1 MNDVI
6 QLTVAM
12 VIRPLSKE
20 LQAKAAAELNED
32 PKRIEGD
39 LKYLR
44 EWLSQ
49 QKHIRARTDDQW
61 LITFLRGCK
70 FSLEKTKEKLDMYYT
85 MRTLVPEFF
94 KDRDPFS
101 PRIQQVLKTGI
112 LLPSKVP
119 ISPDSP
125 KMTLFRNGIQDPLK
139 VTNQDVFKT
148 NLMILDILLMEDD
161 QFVVCGM
168 TGIQDMA
175 GITMTHVTS
184 SPLSIMKKAFTCFQD
199 AYPIRPKD
207 MHLYNIP
214 SFFETI
220 YAMIKPFMNEKMQKR
235 LVVHPSAK
243 IEEMYEFIPKRVLPS
258 EYGGDAGPI
267 QDLIDYWKK
276 KVESYSEWFK
286 EDEKKYGTDEALRP
300 GKPKTTNELFGIEG
314 SFRKL
319 NVD

>member
-1 MNDVI
+1 
-6 QLTVAM
+6 M
-12 VIRPLSKE
+12 VIRPLTKE

-39 LKYLR
+39 IKYLK

-49 QKHIRARTDDQW
+49 QKYLKARTDDQW
-61 LITFLRGCK
+61 LLTFLRGCK
-70 FSLEKTKEKLDMYYT
+70 FSLEKTKEKLDTYYT

-101 PRIQQVLKTGI
+101 PKIQEVLKAGI
-112 LLPSKVP
+112 ILPARVP
-119 ISPDSP
+119 ISSDSP
-125 KMTLFRNGIQDPLK
+125 KVSLLRNGIYDPLK
-139 VTNQDVFKT
+139 ITNQDIFKT

-161 QFVVCGM
+161 QLVVCGL
-168 TGIQDMA
+168 TGLQDMA
-175 GITMTHVTS
+175 GVTVTHMTS
-184 SPLSIMKKAFTCFQD
+184 SPLSIIKKAFTCFQD

-214 SFFETI
+214 SFFETM
-220 YAMIKPFMNEKMQKR
+220 YAMIKPFMKEKMQKR

-243 IEEMYEFIPKRVLPS
+243 LEEMYKFIPKHVLPS

-267 QDLIDYWKK
+267 QDLIDYWKE

-286 EDEKKYGTDEALRP
+286 EDEKLYGTVEALRP